1 MDKIDSF
8 SGEYEFLSNF
18 YDAPVTFDGLT
29 YRNSEAA
36 FQAQKVLEK
45 DARVGFTKLNP
56 TEAKKL
62 GRCVVL
68 RKDWNDV
75 KVDIMHAVV
84 KAKFTQNPE
93 LAKKLI
99 DTGDAYLEEGNTWGD
114 RIWGTVNGQGA
125 NNLGKILMAVRE
137 KLIEN
142 DRRV

>member
-62 GRCVVL
+62 GRLDLCHECWSKPN
-68 RKDWNDV
+68 R
-75 KVDIMHAVV
+75 
-84 KAKFTQNPE
+84 
-93 LAKKLI
+93 
-99 DTGDAYLEEGNTWGD
+99 
-114 RIWGTVNGQGA
+114 
-125 NNLGKILMAVRE
+125 
-137 KLIEN
+137 
-142 DRRV
+142 